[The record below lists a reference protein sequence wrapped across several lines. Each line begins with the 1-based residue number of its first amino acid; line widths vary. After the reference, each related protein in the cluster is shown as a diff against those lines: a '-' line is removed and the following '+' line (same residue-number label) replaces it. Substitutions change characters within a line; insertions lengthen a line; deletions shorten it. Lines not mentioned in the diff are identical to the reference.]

1 VTEDHGQDH
10 GDRGSDHPS
19 SSSDHLG
26 GRSGVV
32 RALGDDVGD
41 VRDVFA
47 LLEENLSSGLVDE
60 LSDNSVEES

>member
-47 LLEENLSSGLVDE
+47 LLEKNLSSGLVDE

>member
-47 LLEENLSSGLVDE
+47 LLEENLSSGLVDK

>member
-19 SSSDHLG
+19 SSSNHLG

-32 RALGDDVGD
+32 RTLGDDVGD
-41 VRDVFA
+41 VRDVLA